1 MTSLPKF
8 SDNPLITK
16 DTLDRF
22 KYEIAEE
29 LGLMPKIRQVGW
41 GDMTSR
47 ECGKIGGKIGGNMV
61 KVMIRYAEQAL
72 NQGTPLQ

>member
-1 MTSLPKF
+1 MPKF